1 MSGSSSGS
9 YAPALTFT
17 DAQYQAAAAQYI
29 ASGNYPSSWGDMIQG
44 INIGGSVAPPTTAD
58 TRAQQAATAA
68 QTAQQT
74 YLSGIRQPGAGSTTA
89 GSWIVDANS
98 RGQVFYSNT
107 VTGQVVPVPNWMRAG
122 SVYTDSVSGI
132 QITTPPPF
140 PLASQPAAPVVQSAT
155 PTLNDVS
162 NYLSKLLSGSGS
174 STKLSY
180 AQLAAQAA
188 ASADAQWISG
198 IRPYLAGSTTVNPL
212 QPYLLPGS
220 SGSGSAYYGSA
231 PAPPVQRY
239 PSTTGAG
246 SLGSRDISTDW
257 MFQGQGSVNTPIT
270 SDEAK
275 GVKKSTDIDSITYS
289 ASINDE
295 MRANGPITTLLDL
308 VNRDQQENDLFP
320 LRTESTWFARDTERR
335 LLPFTPTVQEI
346 ALRGPGAFGQRF
358 TFDLGS
364 IVVGDLLLGAALQI
378 QLDHWL
384 DTQSRNM
391 YMAEKLNYAALQ
403 RPTAWEYANSLG
415 TSIIQQ
421 AELEID
427 GKTIETIDGDFIHVF
442 STLFPDFNTQVGI
455 AYDHLGQV
463 SIKRLTD
470 PARRPTIYPVENG
483 HLNCILPFFFM
494 RTRLKEA
501 LPMIAIREGYV
512 KIHITLRPFSDCV
525 RQMRGF
531 RDSCDSVPPTTP
543 LLFEPLGSQ
552 WTYNPTV
559 QSGSWDVLPKFSFT
573 IVLDGV
579 TYDWNYTLSSGRG
592 NWVSPQPIVPFSVA
606 SSYTWTASTSSW
618 SPSLPPYNIA
628 WPVGIDWYYWDEEP
642 QTWRTGGGFKG
653 APNFDLTYGNTKWES
668 KVGDWSVAA
677 PPFKAV
683 QLLTYGAIVDGTLR
697 NNMLRNPFEILHR
710 QVQTFSFDEPLKY
723 AVGKRADSDTIRIQL
738 PLEANHP
745 IEEILWFVRRK
756 GTSINN
762 EWNNY
767 SSLVE
772 TEWGTRAPT
781 PLLQNAILQVNG
793 TVICDAEEQ
802 FYREHAASAHRGG
815 YAAFSKFIYGYSF
828 AKTPGEHQPSGS
840 LNASRVNSLRLVLD
854 VKPPGGDL
862 WEVKVFCIGLNWLRF
877 ENGLANPMFED

>member
-1 MSGSSSGS
+1 MSGSSS
-9 YAPALTFT
+9 PTFT

-29 ASGNYPSSWGDMIQG
+29 ASGSYPSSWATMIQG
-44 INIGGSVAPPTTAD
+44 LNTGGSVAAPTTAD
-58 TRAQQAATAA
+58 TRYQQATAA
-68 QTAQQT
+68 AQAAQAA
-74 YLSGIRQPGAGSTTA
+74 YLSQMRQPTA
-89 GSWIVDANS
+89 ASRAPNWMVNANS
-98 RGQVFYSNT
+98 AGQVFYTDT
-107 VTGQVVPVPNWMRAG
+107 VSGQVIPVPNWMRSG
-122 SVYTDSVSGI
+122 SVFTNSATG
-132 QITTPPPF
+132 QQTATPPPF
-140 PLASQPAAPVVQSAT
+140 PSQSVAQAPVQSAT

-162 NYLSKLLSGSGS
+162 NYLSKLLSGSS
-174 STKLSY
+174 SPAKLTY
-180 AQLAAQAA
+180 AQLAAQGAG
-188 ASADAQWISG
+188 SANAQWLSG
-198 IRPYLAGSTTVNPL
+198 IRPYLAGSSSVNPL
-212 QPYLLPGS
+212 GPYLLPGTGSVPGS
-220 SGSGSAYYGSA
+220 SRYGSA
-231 PAPPVQRY
+231 PSPPVQRY
-239 PSTTGAG
+239 PSTTGSG
-246 SLGSRDISTDW
+246 SLDPKATSTDW
-257 MFQGQGSVNTPIT
+257 MFRGQGSGVNTPIT

-275 GVKKSTDIDSITYS
+275 GVKKSSDIDAITYS

-295 MRANGPITTLLDL
+295 PKANGPITTLLDL

-320 LRTESTWFARDTERR
+320 LRTEITWFARNTERR
-335 LLPFTPTVQEI
+335 LIPFTPSVQEI

-384 DTQSRNM
+384 DAQSRNM
-391 YMAEKLNYAALQ
+391 YLAEKLQYSSQ
-403 RPTAWEYANSLG
+403 ERPTAWEYANSLG

-442 STLFPDFNTQVGI
+442 SALFPEYNTQVGI

-470 PARRPTIYPVENG
+470 LHRRPTIYPIENG
-483 HLNCILPFFFM
+483 NLNCVLPFFFM
-494 RTRLKEA
+494 RTRLTEA
-501 LPMIAIREGYV
+501 LPMIAIREGHV
-512 KIHITLRPFSDCV
+512 KINITLRPFSECV

-531 RDSCDSVPPTTP
+531 RDTCTSVPPPTP
-543 LLFEPLGSQ
+543 IPFIPQGSKWIYDPKTQ
-552 WTYNPTV
+552 A
-559 QSGSWDVLPKFSFT
+559 GSWDVPAQYSFT
-573 IVLDGV
+573 IVLEGE
-579 TYDWNYTLSSGRG
+579 TYNWNFAAATGRG
-592 NWVSPQPIVPFSVA
+592 NWVTPPPKSSFSLA
-606 SSYTWTASTSSW
+606 SSYNWRAATSSW
-618 SPSLPPYNIA
+618 NPSEPPFNIA
-628 WPVGIDWYYWDEEP
+628 WPEGTDWYYWDEEP
-642 QTWRTGGGFKG
+642 ATWRSGGLFKG
-653 APNFDLTYGNTKWES
+653 EPTFDLTYGSTVWES

-677 PPFKAV
+677 PPFKGV
-683 QLLTYGAIVDGTLR
+683 QLLAYGAIVDGTLR
-697 NNMLRNPFEILHR
+697 TKMLRDPFEILHR

-723 AVGKRADSDTIRIQL
+723 AVGKRADSDSIRIQL

-762 EWNNY
+762 EWTNY

-772 TEWGTRAPT
+772 SEWGTRAPT

-802 FYREHAASAHRGG
+802 FYREQAAFAHRGG
-815 YAAFSKFIYGYSF
+815 FAAFSRFIYGYSF

-840 LNASRVNSLRLVLD
+840 LNASRINSLRLVLD